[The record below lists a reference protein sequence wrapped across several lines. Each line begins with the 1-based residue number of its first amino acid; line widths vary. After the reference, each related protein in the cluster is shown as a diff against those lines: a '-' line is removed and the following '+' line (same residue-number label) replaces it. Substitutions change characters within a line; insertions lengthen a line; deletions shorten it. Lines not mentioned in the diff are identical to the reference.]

1 MFSTQSNRLILAA
14 SKRKNTNWWR
24 VRKQTEGTNQQHEQ
38 HVTGSQHETGR
49 GRGAAKNMY
58 VNTCGMEGKKDRKE
72 KMWTDRMIG
81 KLKKTYILLD
91 FWILNPQ
98 RTLGIQM
105 SSLGAESKNGIKT
118 ENFKRCLISWCYFLK
133 ELNGSLWWDQALN
146 CSANTQTSVRFSVW
160 STNQANVC
168 VYLLIMIWLLVKIY
182 TLHIHS
188 RTEGSKRSLNTQSV
202 KIVYFIINV

>member
-1 MFSTQSNRLILAA
+1 MFSIQSSNPILAA

-24 VRKQTEGTNQQHEQ
+24 VRKQTEGTNQQPEQ
-38 HVTGSQHETGR
+38 HVTGSRHKTGR
-49 GRGAAKNMY
+49 GRRAAKNMY
-58 VNTCGMEGKKDRKE
+58 VNTYGMEGKKDRQE

-81 KLKKTYILLD
+81 KLKKKNIWLD

-133 ELNGSLWWDQALN
+133 EISGSLLSDQPWN
-146 CSANTQTSVRFSVW
+146 CSADTQTSVRFSVW
-160 STNQANVC
+160 STNQTNVC
-168 VYLLIMIWLLVKIY
+168 VYISYDLAVSED
-182 TLHIHS
+182 LHFAYPQ
-188 RTEGSKRSLNTQSV
+188 QSS
-202 KIVYFIINV
+202 VYYDCAFYNKCVL